1 MSRVQ
6 ITVEEAVD
14 TLKRSSIPSVI
25 TEGLDDYIVFRRFEE
40 RFSDLGLSLMPLGGR
55 DQVLSVFRRRTE
67 FRQIKTAFIVDRDM
81 WLFSGVPDEFDSPD
95 IAVTDGYSIE
105 NDMYRD
111 GNLYDLMDARER
123 NQFDRDVSTLSR
135 WFAREVE
142 IFLSNKSHQ
151 IDMHVDR
158 IVDHVGQIIEHV
170 AIDREHHNL
179 DEQFAAAIEADYSRL
194 IRGKTLMS
202 LLSRYLSY
210 NGRLVRHNHRNLME
224 IASIAGGPCMG
235 ALAEKIEAA
244 FRP

>member
-55 DQVLSVFRRRTE
+55 DQVLSVFRRRSE
-67 FRQIKTAFIVDRDM
+67 FNQIKTAFIVDRDM

-95 IAVTDGYSIE
+95 VAVTDGYSIE

-111 GNLYDLMDARER
+111 GNLYGLMDAGER
-123 NQFDRDVSTLSR
+123 NQFDRDLVALSR

-142 IFLSNKSHQ
+142 IFISGGAPH
-151 IDMHVDR
+151 IDMHIDR
-158 IVDHVGQIIEHV
+158 IVDDIGQVIESIAV
-170 AIDREHHNL
+170 DREHQNL
-179 DEQFAAAIEADYSRL
+179 DERFAAVVEADYSRL
-194 IRGKTLMS
+194 IRGKTLMG